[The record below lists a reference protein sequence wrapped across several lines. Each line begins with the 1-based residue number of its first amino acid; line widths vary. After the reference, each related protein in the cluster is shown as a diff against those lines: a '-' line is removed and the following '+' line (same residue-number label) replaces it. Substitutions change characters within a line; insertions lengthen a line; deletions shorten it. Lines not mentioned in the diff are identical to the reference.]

1 MKKTS
6 PRSRLRGR
14 TNNYNLSD
22 IVYNILKT
30 RDTLQVY
37 HWNTKKYSR
46 HKASDELIKSLTDNM
61 DLFVET
67 YLGAFNKE
75 KIKFTDKINIE
86 SCSDTQIS
94 SQLIFLMNYLQDME
108 YKTTDLM
115 NIRDEL
121 LGDINQTLYLFTL
134 K

>member
-6 PRSRLRGR
+6 QKLRGR

-22 IVYNILKT
+22 IVYHILRT

-37 HWNTKKYSR
+37 HWNTKQYSR
-46 HKASDELIKSLTDNM
+46 HKASDELIKSLTENM

-75 KIKFTDKINIE
+75 KIKLKEKINIE
-86 SCSDTQIS
+86 NYTDTQIS
-94 SQLIFLMNYLQDME
+94 GELIFLMDYLQNMD
-108 YKTTDLM
+108 YKSSDLM

-134 K
+134 R